1 MCKPTEAHTREGQ
14 RERQGPD
21 KLVKFGTYNI
31 RNGRNGGLKSAL
43 YGMAQGKVDVGVLHE
58 TKITDDIY
66 TR

>member
-1 MCKPTEAHTREGQ
+1 MREG
-14 RERQGPD
+14 RGERRGLE
-21 KLVKFGTYNI
+21 KVVRFFIYNI